1 MSAALPN
8 GYVLP
13 QLGHQAL
20 GWVQLVVL
28 VVRQV
33 GSHHHH
39 EAPRAARVHAGHHP
53 VLLTEMRVL
62 VSQVVIRISQDL
74 LKPCSLINFL
84 TTRS

>member
-1 MSAALPN
+1 MTAALPN
-8 GYVLP
+8 RYVLP

-20 GWVQLVVL
+20 GGVQLVVL
-28 VVRQV
+28 VVGQV

-62 VSQVVIRISQDL
+62 VSPGWDQDIPRPTETL
-74 LKPCSLINFL
+74 FVFL
-84 TTRS
+84 TTRL